1 MAYITFKDRI
11 GQELARLKR
20 YRLKRSSGTKAPL
33 ASAGGAGSVL
43 VLLGAFLFAAG
54 GNVVKALFRLGYSPL
69 VLAQMRIWWAFIGLL
84 LSLLVIRPALLR
96 VSRRELPALAIF
108 GGVGLAGVQLSYY
121 LTIARINIA
130 IALLVEYLGLVAVTA
145 FERYHRRQAV
155 GTRIWGALA
164 LVLVGAFFAVGAYQ
178 PSLFSVNLPGV
189 MLGLVSAGFFA
200 FYLLRASTLAQRLDT
215 WTMLLYGFGA
225 GSLLWVGFDLVT
237 GTSPPADWR
246 IWAVMALLGLVGTLL
261 PHGLFLMALRTI
273 RPSSAGIVATAEP
286 VFAGVIA
293 YLAFGDRLEPLQL
306 MGAAVIITGIVMVQT
321 GTDEPVLATAPLQ

>member
-1 MAYITFKDRI
+1 M
-11 GQELARLKR
+11 
-20 YRLKRSSGTKAPL
+20 
-33 ASAGGAGSVL
+33 
-43 VLLGAFLFAAG
+43 LGALLFAAG

-96 VSRRELPALAIF
+96 VRRRELPALAIF
-108 GGVGLAGVQLSYY
+108 GGIGLAGVQLSYY
-121 LTIARINIA
+121 LTIARLNIA
-130 IALLVEYLGLVAVTA
+130 VALLVEYLGLVAVTA

-189 MLGLVSAGFFA
+189 MLGLVSAAFFA

-225 GSLLWVGFDLVT
+225 GSLLWAGFDIVT
-237 GTSPPADWR
+237 GTAPPADWR
-246 IWAVMALLGLVGTLL
+246 IWAVMALLGVVGTLL
-261 PHGLFLMALRTI
+261 PHGLFLMAPRTI

-286 VFAGVIA
+286 VLAGVIA

-306 MGAAVIITGIVMVQT
+306 VGAAVIISGIVIVQT
-321 GTDEPVLATAPLQ
+321 GTGEPVLATAPLQ

>member
-1 MAYITFKDRI
+1 
-11 GQELARLKR
+11 L
-20 YRLKRSSGTKAPL
+20 RSGFL
-33 ASAGGAGSVL
+33 L
-43 VLLGAFLFAAG
+43 VLLGALLFAAG
-54 GNVVKALFRLGYSPL
+54 GNVVKALFKLGYSPL

-84 LSLLVIRPALLR
+84 LSILVIRPALLR
-96 VSRRELPALAIF
+96 VSRRELPSLAIF
-108 GGVGLAGVQLSYY
+108 GGIGLAGVQLSYY

-145 FERYHRRQAV
+145 FERYHRRHPV

-225 GSLLWVGFDLVT
+225 GSLLWAGFDIVT
-237 GTSPPADWR
+237 GTAPPADWR

-293 YLAFGDRLEPLQL
+293 YLAFGDRLQPLQL
-306 MGAAVIITGIVMVQT
+306 MGAAVIVTGIVIVQT
-321 GTDEPVLATAPLQ
+321 GTGEPVLATAPLQ

>member
-1 MAYITFKDRI
+1 M
-11 GQELARLKR
+11 
-20 YRLKRSSGTKAPL
+20 
-33 ASAGGAGSVL
+33 
-43 VLLGAFLFAAG
+43 VLLGALLFATG

-96 VSRRELPALAIF
+96 VSRRELPALAVF
-108 GGVGLAGVQLSYY
+108 GGIGLAGVQLSYY

-130 IALLVEYLGLVAVTA
+130 VALLVEYLGLVAVTA

-189 MLGLVSAGFFA
+189 MLGLVSAAFFA

-225 GSLLWVGFDLVT
+225 GSLLWAGFDIVT
-237 GTSPPADWR
+237 GTAPPADWR

-306 MGAAVIITGIVMVQT
+306 LGAAIVIAGIVIVQT
-321 GTDEPVLATAPLQ
+321 GTGEPGLATAPLQ

>member
-1 MAYITFKDRI
+1 MA
-11 GQELARLKR
+11 LKR
-20 YRLKRSSGTKAPL
+20 HSRRPARP
-33 ASAGGAGSVL
+33 AAFVL
-43 VLLGAFLFAAG
+43 VLLGALLFAAG

-84 LSLLVIRPALLR
+84 VSLLVIRPALLR
-96 VSRRELPALAIF
+96 VGRRELPALAIF
-108 GGVGLAGVQLSYY
+108 GGIGLAGVQLSYY

-130 IALLVEYLGLVAVTA
+130 VALLVEYLGLVVVTA

-164 LVLVGAFFAVGAYQ
+164 LVLVGAFFAVGAYR

-215 WTMLLYGFGA
+215 WTMLLFGFGA
-225 GSLLWVGFDLVT
+225 GSLLWAGFDIVT
-237 GTSPPADWR
+237 GTAPPADWR
-246 IWAVMALLGLVGTLL
+246 MWAVMALLGLVGTLL

-306 MGAAVIITGIVMVQT
+306 LGAAIIIAGIVIVQT
-321 GTDEPVLATAPLQ
+321 GTGEPVLATAPLQ